1 MKNIKTAKRYLMTLV
16 LIALF
21 SFSACESEKGFIRHQ
36 QSPALSTE
44 EQAEQQ
50 PRRIKSEEE
59 IISEL
64 RSLNKL
70 EAKSY
75 LIGPSDKF
83 DFSVYNEPDLQL
95 KGVIV
100 RADGY
105 ITLNL
110 IGDLKVEGLTIGQ
123 ATELINQKYEKY
135 LKSPKTSLI
144 PYELSSGKFTILG
157 KVNNPGSYSI
167 EKELRLLDA
176 IAMAGGLSIGI
187 FKNSTVEL
195 ADLEHSFIV
204 RQHSILPVNFVRL
217 IKKGDTLHNIPI
229 HPGDYI
235 NIPSSRSQEVYVLG
249 AVKTPDAYGYREN
262 LTLTQIIT
270 YAQGTLSVS
279 SEGHIRVIRGGLS
292 DPKVFVVDL
301 KKIKAGRLLDFKL
314 EPGDIVFVPKTP
326 LAKWNDVMEQVL
338 PSIEALTLMKATFA
352 PEDRTS
358 TE

>member
-1 MKNIKTAKRYLMTLV
+1 MNNIRTVKKYLMILMVVIPLV
-16 LIALF
+16 L
-21 SFSACESEKGFIRHQ
+21 SACENEKGFTRHQ
-36 QSPALSTE
+36 QVPALSAGGQV
-44 EQAEQQ
+44 EQL
-50 PRRIKSEEE
+50 PIKVKSKDE

-64 RSLNKL
+64 RYLNKL

-75 LIGPSDKF
+75 VIGPSDKF
-83 DFSVYNEPDLQL
+83 DFFVYNEPDLQL
-95 KGVIV
+95 KSVIV
-100 RADGY
+100 RADGH

-110 IGDLKVEGLTIGQ
+110 IGDVKIEGLTVGQ
-123 ATELINQKYEKY
+123 AAELINKKYEKY
-135 LKSPKTSLI
+135 LKLPKTSLI

-167 EKELRLLDA
+167 EKELRLLDTIA
-176 IAMAGGLSIGI
+176 IAGGLSIGI

-217 IKKGDTLHNIPI
+217 VKKGDTLHNIPI

-235 NIPSSRSQEVYVLG
+235 NIPSSRNQEVYVLG
-249 AVKTPDAYGYREN
+249 AVKTPDAYGYRDN

-279 SEGHIRVIRGGLS
+279 SESNIRVIRGGLS
-292 DPKVFVVDL
+292 DPKVFVIDL
-301 KKIKAGRLLDFKL
+301 KKIKAGKLLDFKL

-326 LAKWNDVMEQVL
+326 LAKWNDIMEQVL
-338 PSIEALTLMKATFA
+338 PSIKAITLMKDTFA

-358 TE
+358 SK